1 MFASTC
7 LQVYVCKDII
17 LICNYFSEILITHKA
32 AFYLDFSHLPILN
45 WNIFRA
51 SLSQFL
57 AITPNFN
64 YSSIFSP
71 LTKYMTK
78 SSMVCS
84 RKSGRQCCVS
94 RKRSWTLNPRL
105 QKPWRNMKAGPQR
118 RTGHLTTGYLAPQKD
133 TVWLDIVCP
142 SLASSSTR
150 CTTLWFQRQKMAL

>member
-1 MFASTC
+1 M
-7 LQVYVCKDII
+7 QVHVCKDII
-17 LICNYFSEILITHKA
+17 LICKYFSEILITHKA
-32 AFYLDFSHLPILN
+32 AFYLVIYRFWIETSSAHH
-45 WNIFRA
+45 F
-51 SLSQFL
+51 LSF
-57 AITPNFN
+57 ITPNFN

-94 RKRSWTLNPRL
+94 RKRWWTLNPRS
-105 QKPWRNMKAGPQR
+105 QRPWRNTKAGPLR